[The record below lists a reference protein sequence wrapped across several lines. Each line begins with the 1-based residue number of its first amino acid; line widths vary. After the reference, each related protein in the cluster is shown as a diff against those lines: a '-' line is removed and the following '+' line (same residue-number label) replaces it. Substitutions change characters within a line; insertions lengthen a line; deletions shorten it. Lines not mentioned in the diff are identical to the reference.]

1 MDTFDS
7 TYTEY
12 LVELE
17 QFDLFER
24 ANALNLQLENNT
36 IVLPFFRRMHYIS
49 RHGVLGPDGSAPTP
63 AVATVLLEYV
73 LRNETVRPAAAEKI
87 SFRDLKGA
95 GPLVASFTSNTNR
108 LIAQTFAGR
117 LPDLEAACRNI
128 RGDPA
133 GDSMAADLFMRF
145 KALPE
150 VWLYL
155 SFNDQDDDFPAQ
167 CNLLFNRSAEY
178 YLTMKSLFV
187 LGTALVGSLIKFQG
201 T

>member
-12 LVELE
+12 LAELG
-17 QFDLFER
+17 QINLLER
-24 ANALNLQLENNT
+24 GKALNLHLESNK
-36 IVLPFFRRMHYIS
+36 IVLPFFSQVHFIS
-49 RHGVLGPDGSAPTP
+49 KQGVLGPDGSAPTP

-73 LRNETVRPAAAEKI
+73 LRNESVRPAAAEKI

-95 GPLVASFTSNTNR
+95 GPLVTSFTGNTNR

-117 LPDLEAACRNI
+117 LPDLAAACRNI
-128 RGDPA
+128 RGEPA
-133 GDSMAADLFMRF
+133 EDSMAADLYMRF
-145 KALPE
+145 NALPE

-155 SFNDQDDDFPAQ
+155 IFNDRDDDFPAQ
-167 CNLLFNRSAEY
+167 CNLLFNRSAEH

-187 LGTALVGSLIKFQG
+187 LGTALVGSLIKFQV

>member
-1 MDTFDS
+1 MDTFNS
-7 TYTEY
+7 TCTQY

-17 QFDLFER
+17 QINLFER
-24 ANALNLQLENNT
+24 GNSLNLHLESNK
-36 IVLPFFRRMHYIS
+36 IFLPFFSQVHFIS
-49 RHGVLGPDGSAPTP
+49 KHGVLGPDGSAPTP

-95 GPLVASFTSNTNR
+95 GPLVTSFTGNTNR

-117 LPDLEAACRNI
+117 LPDLEAACRDI
-128 RGDPA
+128 RGEPA
-133 GDSMAADLFMRF
+133 GDSTAADLFMRF

-155 SFNDQDDDFPAQ
+155 SFNDRDDDFPAQ
-167 CNLLFNRSAEY
+167 CNLLFNRSAEQ

-187 LGTALVGSLIKFQG
+187 LGTALAGSLIKFQAA
-201 T
+201 

>member
-7 TYTEY
+7 TCTQY
-12 LVELE
+12 LIELE
-17 QFDLFER
+17 QINLFER
-24 ANALNLQLENNT
+24 GNALNLHIESNK
-36 IVLPFFRRMHYIS
+36 IFLPFFSQVHFIS
-49 RHGVLGPDGSAPTP
+49 KHGVLGPDGSAPTP

-95 GPLVASFTSNTNR
+95 GPLVTSFTGNTNR

-117 LPDLEAACRNI
+117 LPDLEAACRDI
-128 RGDPA
+128 RGEPA
-133 GDSMAADLFMRF
+133 GDSTAADLFMRF

-155 SFNDQDDDFPAQ
+155 SFNDRDDDFPAQ
-167 CNLLFNRSAEY
+167 CNLLFNRSAEQ

-187 LGTALVGSLIKFQG
+187 LGTSLVGSLIKFQG

>member
-7 TYTEY
+7 TYTQY

-17 QFDLFER
+17 QINFFER
-24 ANALNLQLENNT
+24 SNALNLHIESNK
-36 IVLPFFRRMHYIS
+36 IFLPFFSQVHFIS
-49 RHGVLGPDGSAPTP
+49 KQGVLGPDGSAPTP

-73 LRNETVRPAAAEKI
+73 LRNESVRPAAAEKI

-95 GPLVASFTSNTNR
+95 GPLVTSFTGNTNR

-117 LPDLEAACRNI
+117 LPDLAAACRNI
-128 RGDPA
+128 RGEPA
-133 GDSMAADLFMRF
+133 ELYMRF
-145 KALPE
+145 NALPE

-155 SFNDQDDDFPAQ
+155 TFNDRDDDFPAQ
-167 CNLLFNRSAEY
+167 CNLLFNRSAEQ

-187 LGTALVGSLIKFQG
+187 LGTALAGSLIKFQV